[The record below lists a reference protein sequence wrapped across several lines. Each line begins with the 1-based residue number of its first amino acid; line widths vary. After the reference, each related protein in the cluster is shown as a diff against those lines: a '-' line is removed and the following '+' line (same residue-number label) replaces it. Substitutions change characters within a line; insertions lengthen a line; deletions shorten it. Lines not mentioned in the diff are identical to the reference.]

1 MYRLL
6 YIRQGTA
13 HAVYAPGIEDAKIFV
28 GPEVPDRNRMREVQ
42 KLELQSNV
50 M

>member
-1 MYRLL
+1 MYRLM
-6 YIRQGTA
+6 YVRQCAA

-28 GPEVPDRNRMREVQ
+28 GPEVPDRGRTREVQ
-42 KLELQSNV
+42 KLKLQSNV

>member
-1 MYRLL
+1 MYKLM
-6 YIRQGTA
+6 YVRQGAA
-13 HAVYAPGIEDAKIFV
+13 HAPGIEGAKIFV
-28 GPEVPDRNRMREVQ
+28 GPEVPDRGRTREVQ